1 MTNNRLK
8 GFTYGAV
15 AAASYGM
22 NPLFA
27 LPLYGAGMSVD
38 SVLFYRYF
46 FAVVMLGI
54 LMKVKKQSFALKKTD
69 IFPLAVM
76 GLLFSFSSFFLFES
90 YNYMDAGIASTILF
104 VYPVLVAII
113 MAVFFHEKVS
123 FITMFSIALAFTGIS
138 LLYEGG
144 DGKTL
149 SMLGVLFVI
158 LSSLTYA
165 IYIVGVNRS
174 SLKEL
179 PTAKLTFY
187 ALLFGISIYVVRL
200 DFCTALQP
208 VPSPVLWAN
217 VLSLALFPTIISLVL
232 MTLSIH
238 LIGSTPCHIGG
249 AGTGDGAVLRRSGVW
264 RAAHFAH
271 HARRTDDTYCR
282 NTDNCG
288 KAVAATGEEAHR
300 LKSGSFFCRDKVF
313 LPAIKRRIAKSVV
326 SLRHER
332 RYV

>member
-1 MTNNRLK
+1 MGLSINKSGIFAPDFSERDTVMTNNRLK

-54 LMKVKKQSFALKKTD
+54 LMKVKKQSFALKKAD
-69 IFPLAVM
+69 ILPLAVM

-165 IYIVGVNRS
+165 I
-174 SLKEL
+174 
-179 PTAKLTFY
+179 
-187 ALLFGISIYVVRL
+187 
-200 DFCTALQP
+200 
-208 VPSPVLWAN
+208 
-217 VLSLALFPTIISLVL
+217 
-232 MTLSIH
+232 
-238 LIGSTPCHIGG
+238 
-249 AGTGDGAVLRRSGVW
+249 
-264 RAAHFAH
+264 
-271 HARRTDDTYCR
+271 
-282 NTDNCG
+282 
-288 KAVAATGEEAHR
+288 
-300 LKSGSFFCRDKVF
+300 
-313 LPAIKRRIAKSVV
+313 
-326 SLRHER
+326 
-332 RYV
+332 

>member
-1 MTNNRLK
+1 MTNDRLK
-8 GFTYGAV
+8 GFTYGAL
-15 AAASYGM
+15 AAASYGL

-27 LPLYGAGMSVD
+27 LPLYGAGMKVD

-46 FAVVMLGI
+46 FAIVMLGI

-69 IFPLAVM
+69 ILPLAVM
-76 GLLFSFSSFFLFES
+76 GLLFSFSSLFLFES

-104 VYPVLVAII
+104 VYPVMVAII
-113 MAVFFHEKVS
+113 MAIFFHEKVS

-144 DGKTL
+144 DGRTL
-149 SMLGVLFVI
+149 NLLFVI

-174 SLKEL
+174 SLKNL

-187 ALLFGISIYVVRL
+187 ALLFGIIIYVVRL

-208 VPSPVLWAN
+208 VPAPLLWVN
-217 VLSLALFPTIISLVL
+217 VFSLALFPTIISLIA

-238 LIGSTPCHIGG
+238 RIGSTPAAILGALEPVTALFCGVVVFGEQLTPRIMLGVLMILTAVTLIIAAKPLLELIKKHI
-249 AGTGDGAVLRRSGVW
+249 
-264 RAAHFAH
+264 
-271 HARRTDDTYCR
+271 
-282 NTDNCG
+282 
-288 KAVAATGEEAHR
+288 
-300 LKSGSFFCRDKVF
+300 
-313 LPAIKRRIAKSVV
+313 PI
-326 SLRHER
+326 RHE
-332 RYV
+332 

>member
-69 IFPLAVM
+69 ILPLAVM

-238 LIGSTPCHIGG
+238 LIGSTGCHIGG

-264 RAAHFAH
+264 RAAHSAH

-288 KAVAATGEEAHR
+288 EAVAATGEEAHR